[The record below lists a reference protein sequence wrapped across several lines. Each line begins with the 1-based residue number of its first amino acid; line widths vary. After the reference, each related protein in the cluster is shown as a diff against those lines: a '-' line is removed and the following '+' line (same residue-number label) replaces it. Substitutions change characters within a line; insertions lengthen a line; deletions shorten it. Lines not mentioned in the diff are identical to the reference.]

1 MVLQTLRKGASG
13 FIAKAF
19 LLLLTVSFLVWGI
32 ADVFRGQSARAVA
45 KVGDTEIS
53 ADAFRQ
59 QYLDQVQ
66 QIGRRTGRPFTPEQA
81 RAFGLDRQ
89 ILNQMVAEATLDDT
103 AKALG
108 LAISDEEVAR
118 AVRANPALRRPG
130 ATEFDPAYFQ
140 QLLRAN
146 NLTEPRFLAA
156 EKQRMLRQQIASA
169 LGGDLAP
176 PAVLLDAAHR
186 YESEQRAVAYM
197 AVGPTA
203 AGPVPAPTDEQLQ
216 AFFNTHKITFR
227 APEYRKITVL
237 ALTPAA
243 LAPWVQVADADV
255 KAAYDRNS
263 GRFGTPERRAVQQI
277 VFSNADEAQ
286 QAADKIKAGETFEQI
301 AAARGLSPK
310 DIDLGTVVRA
320 DLIDPKIA
328 EAAFSLPLDGTS
340 APIPGAFGSALVH
353 VTKIEPGQTQPFE
366 QVQDVLRKELA
377 LDRAR
382 RELLDKH
389 DSIEDER
396 GSGATLA
403 EIAQKLGLHTETI
416 DAVDRSGRDPTGAE
430 IRDLPGSAEVV
441 AGAFASRPGVETEP
455 VQLPQ
460 NGGYVWYDLNEVTPA
475 RERPFD
481 EVRDQV
487 LDRWTEDETVKAVD
501 AKAKQLLGELQ
512 GGQPLVQVATAA
524 GLEVKTA
531 QNLQRGRAAS
541 EFSADAVAKIFDV
554 PLNGYGLAAGTVP
567 AERIVFQVTG
577 ITVPEVTPAE
587 QQAAARIGQQIET
600 DLLLQYLAQLR
611 SQIGVSV
618 NERLLQQAIGAGT
631 N

>member
-32 ADVFRGQSARAVA
+32 ADVFRGPSARAVA

-59 QYLDQVQ
+59 QYLDQIQ

-89 ILNQMVAEATLDDT
+89 VLNQMVAEATLDDA
-103 AKALG
+103 AKSLG

-118 AVRANPALRRPG
+118 TVRANPALRRPG

-169 LGGDLAP
+169 VGGDLVAP
-176 PAVLLDAAHR
+176 AILLNAAHR
-186 YESEQRAVAYM
+186 YESEQRAVSYL
-197 AVGPTA
+197 AVGPAA
-203 AGPVPAPTDEQLQ
+203 AGPVAAPTDAQLQ
-216 AFFNTHKITFR
+216 AFFTTHKITFR

-237 ALTPAA
+237 ALTPAT
-243 LAPWVQVADADV
+243 LAPWIQVSDADI
-255 KAAYDRNS
+255 KAAYERNAA
-263 GRFGTPERRAVQQI
+263 RFGTPERRTVQQI
-277 VFSNADEAQ
+277 VFSKADEAQ
-286 QAADKIKAGETFEQI
+286 QASDKIKAGETFDQI

-310 DIDLGTVVRA
+310 DIDLGTVVRT

-328 EAAFSLPLDGTS
+328 EAAFSLPVDGTS
-340 APIPGAFGSALVH
+340 APVPGAFGSALVH
-353 VTKIEPGQTQPFE
+353 VTKIEPAQQQPLE

-389 DSIEDER
+389 DAIEDDR

-403 EIAQKLGLHTETI
+403 EIAQKVGLQSETI

-430 IRDLPGSAEVV
+430 VRGIPGGAEVI
-441 AGAFASRPGVETEP
+441 AGSFASQPGVETEP
-455 VQLPQ
+455 VQLPD
-460 NGGYVWYDLNEVTPA
+460 NGGYVWYDVNEVTPA

-481 EVRDQV
+481 EVREQV
-487 LDRWTEDETVKAVD
+487 VARWTEDETVKAVD
-501 AKAKQLLGELQ
+501 AKAKQLLADVQ
-512 GGQPLVQVATAA
+512 GGKTLADVAGAA
-524 GLEVKTA
+524 GLEVKSA
-531 QNLQRGRAAS
+531 ENLQRGRAAS
-541 EFSADAVAKIFDV
+541 DFSADAIAKIFDV
-554 PLNGYGLAAGTVP
+554 ALHGYGLASGTVP
-567 AERIVFQVTG
+567 AERILFQVTG
-577 ITVPEVTPAE
+577 IVVPPETTAE
-587 QQAAARIGQQIET
+587 QQAATRIGQQIET

-611 SQIGVSV
+611 TQIGVSV
-618 NERLLQQAIGAGT
+618 NEPLLQQSIGASA